1 MTLTTPSLASVTAG
15 EPVTAQGWNAIVT
28 GLTALYDAVIAL
40 GGETLDVAVTRSVG
54 TGTTATT
61 EPLPTADVLAEPL
74 GEGHSVQA
82 LPPFGTRTAHLL
94 GGLTNGTWRVHIQAP
109 GFTAEIREVTIPHT
123 EPLAVTLTTDG
134 VETPDLF
141 GLGMR
146 GALDKLRALGIDAD
160 LVLDTTGREIS
171 RVAVP
176 AEYVDAPVL
185 AQLPAA
191 GAVVPSGTG
200 RVRMVVSSALRRE
213 PVVTMPSLAGL
224 TLSEAQ
230 QALGKLGLR
239 VGTTTF
245 RETAADQ

>member
-1 MTLTTPSLASVTAG
+1 MTLTTPSLAVVTAG
-15 EPVTAQGWNAIVT
+15 EPVTAQGWNAIVS
-28 GLTALYDAVIAL
+28 GLTTLYDAVIAL
-40 GGETLDVAVTRSVG
+40 GGETLDVAVTRMVG
-54 TGTTATT
+54 TGSSATAK
-61 EPLPTADVLAEPL
+61 PLPTADVLAEPL
-74 GEGHSVQA
+74 GEGHAVRA
-82 LPPFGTRTAHLL
+82 LPPFGTHTAHLL
-94 GGLTNGTWRVHIQAP
+94 GGLTGGSWRVHVQAP
-109 GFTAEIREVTIPHT
+109 GFTSEIREVTIPRA
-123 EPLAVTLTTDG
+123 EPLAVTLTVNG

-141 GLGMR
+141 GTSLR

-160 LVLDTTGREIS
+160 LILDTTGREVS

-176 AEYVDAPVL
+176 AEYVDAPIL

-191 GAVVPSGTG
+191 GVVLPSGTG
-200 RVRMVVSSALRRE
+200 RVKLVVSSALRRD

-245 RETAADQ
+245 RETAG

>member
-1 MTLTTPSLASVTAG
+1 MTLTTPSLATVTAG
-15 EPVTAQGWNAIVT
+15 EPVTAQGWNAIVS

-40 GGETLDVAVTRSVG
+40 GGATLDVAVTRAVG
-54 TGTTATT
+54 TGTGATT
-61 EPLPTADVLAEPL
+61 QPLPSADVLAEPL
-74 GEGHSVQA
+74 GQGRPVQA

-94 GGLTNGTWRVHIQAP
+94 GGLTEGTWRVHVQAP
-109 GFTAEIREVTIPHT
+109 GFTAETREVTIPRT
-123 EPLAVTLTTDG
+123 EPLAVTLTTAG

-146 GALDKLRALGIDAD
+146 GALDMLRALGIDAD

-171 RVAVP
+171 KVAVP
-176 AEYVDAPVL
+176 AEYVDAPIL

-200 RVRMVVSSALRRE
+200 RVRLVVSSALRRE

-224 TLSEAQ
+224 TLTEAQ
-230 QALGKLGLR
+230 QTLGKLGLR

-245 RETAADQ
+245 RETAPEQ